1 MTVKICIM
9 SEGKPEEI
17 LNILKSI
24 HVQKH
29 INMDIFVFRDIFK
42 LLCYCRKNKV
52 SMVIL
57 NEEIGCSIDSYDLAY
72 SIKSIDSDIMPV
84 VISREKR
91 ISEKAGHVELFGYMA
106 PESIN
111 FVLPDLIEYA
121 ERRIGIN
128 RNVLFCYFWNGK
140 ERRVDLD
147 KILYFCSNHRIIEFK
162 DLENN
167 IGAFYRRLDEV
178 EAALLGIGHFVRVG
192 KSYLVNK
199 NHILS
204 MENKELILSNGE
216 KIPVSKAYRKN
227 MEEKVKI

>member
-17 LNILKSI
+17 LNILKNI

-29 INMDIFVFRDIFK
+29 INMDIFVFIDIFK

-128 RNVLFCYFWNGK
+128 RNVLFCYFWNGE

-147 KILYFCSNHRIIEFK
+147 KILYFFVYLLWIIP
-162 DLENN
+162 
-167 IGAFYRRLDEV
+167 I
-178 EAALLGIGHFVRVG
+178 
-192 KSYLVNK
+192 
-199 NHILS
+199 
-204 MENKELILSNGE
+204 
-216 KIPVSKAYRKN
+216 
-227 MEEKVKI
+227 